1 MIAAAPISR
10 EEALRLAAKLCPPR
24 PKDEE
29 PTAARLVL
37 QALRQGHNTY
47 AAISKVTGLTP
58 AHTNLTL
65 TRLRKRGR
73 VIVAAERNRGVHPTI
88 WGIPATKP

>member
-37 QALRQGHNTY
+37 QALR
-47 AAISKVTGLTP
+47 
-58 AHTNLTL
+58 
-65 TRLRKRGR
+65 
-73 VIVAAERNRGVHPTI
+73 
-88 WGIPATKP
+88 